1 MFDMVDYSFGKALRD
16 EVEGAD
22 IDVEAPDAA
31 GQALEGQLV
40 YSQERGDHLNVNGIE
55 LFKPGFGGRIVPTKR
70 AVVGQPASFQFPQQP
85 ILESPFHDP
94 AAEDVKRKAAEEKLE
109 EHEMLA
115 MALEEKS
122 RRDEQ
127 QVEVIDVSVGA
138 ADAMQLNAEELA
150 SSSNRPMQSSDV
162 VVDSVFDDDN
172 ADTTHV
178 RSSGT
183 SVVIPPQVGQSASD
197 STI

>member
-1 MFDMVDYSFGKALRD
+1 MTEFAEPAFAYTHTALKGNPKWQRVIVWGKT
-16 EVEGAD
+16 
-22 IDVEAPDAA
+22 
-31 GQALEGQLV
+31 EGQDTYV
-40 YSQERGDHLNVNGIE
+40 VFTGTSVM
-55 LFKPGFGGRIVPTKR
+55 FKPGFGGRIVPTKR